1 MRRLVAW
8 LCPLALLLA
17 LPRVSSA
24 SPCDDPQP
32 AWLMCEDFE
41 AGGLGWQ
48 AWFEQSP
55 FLECNGC
62 PNGQNDANRI
72 QLLDDAAAAHDGD
85 WSLYMPA
92 AAEANYNGAALT
104 YRTCNGSA
112 QQGCM
117 LTGHDDLYFRT
128 WVKLA
133 ADHQYVHHFLSIA
146 GTQPDEY
153 WGADGNAGCRPNGYR
168 AAGTTL
174 DFNTDHELFFYTYF
188 PEMNCDSGGY
198 CSGSY
203 AQNICDGCAMKDMPC
218 ENGLECCWG
227 NHFAPEPAVV
237 LARDQWVCLELH
249 MHINTPGQ
257 ADGTMSFWV
266 DDALA
271 LEQTGMHWRDV
282 EALQL
287 NKAWLQHYID
297 NGDADQPNRVWFD
310 DVVVS
315 TERIGCG
322 DAGDGDGDP
331 GDGDGAP
338 GDGDGDPGDGDGAPG
353 DGDGE
358 PGDGDGSS
366 GDGDAGGTGSE
377 GPGADSDAGAQGC
390 ACRHTTAPARGGW
403 LWSVLLLGLAAR
415 MRRRSQ
421 GRSDLPRQH
430 TQM

>member
-1 MRRLVAW
+1 
-8 LCPLALLLA
+8 
-17 LPRVSSA
+17 
-24 SPCDDPQP
+24 
-32 AWLMCEDFE
+32 MCEDFE

-62 PNGQNDANRI
+62 PNGQNDPNRI

-92 AAEANYNGAALT
+92 AAEANYLGAALT

-282 EALQL
+282 EELQL

-322 DAGDGDGDP
+322 DGGDGDGDP

-338 GDGDGDPGDGDGAPG
+338 GDGDGGPG

-358 PGDGDGSS
+358 PGDGDGEPGDGSS

-377 GPGADSDAGAQGC
+377 GPGADPDAGAQGC
-390 ACRHTTAPARGGW
+390 ACRHTTAPARGAW